1 MTFGQLLKLKR
12 KELDL
17 TQMDIAEKLNVS
29 VLTVSKWE
37 GDEVIPTEDEK
48 RFLNNLLG
56 MEENLS
62 FEKPQE
68 EKLSDVI
75 TNIEETPAKVQDV
88 KAKARVEET
97 PAKVQ
102 DVKAKARVEETHE
115 EDEIDK
121 TSPSLEKDDRPV
133 LGTCHRCKKT
143 IYDREDLVST
153 EYKVSFERRSICLCR
168 NCKKLCKQELLM
180 HAKEKRI
187 ADAKKRRIKAL
198 VIQAIITLI
207 GFAFAAIFVLYNYI
221 VTIVIAAIA
230 FNVGLLVANF
240 IFDNTAP
247 IHSFIELT
255 QSVREDMDEFREKY
269 PYSRYTS
276 PLSGLV
282 MVYAPVIFIISIF
295 IYPFALIK
303 NIMVPK
309 DNSEIFI
316 SPYEKDAYYARLDTK
331 FYFDQR
337 KNK

>member
-48 RFLNNLLG
+48 RLLNNLLG
-56 MEENLS
+56 MEESLS

-68 EKLSDVI
+68 EKLEDVI
-75 TNIEETPAKVQDV
+75 TNIEETHK
-88 KAKARVEET
+88 
-97 PAKVQ
+97 
-102 DVKAKARVEETHE
+102 

-133 LGTCHRCKKT
+133 LGTCHKCKKT

-153 EYKVSFERRSICLCR
+153 EYKVNFERKSICLCR

-180 HAKEKRI
+180 YAKEKRI
-187 ADAKKRRIKAL
+187 ADAKKRRKKAL
-198 VIQAIITLI
+198 AIQAIITGS
-207 GFAFAAIFVLYNYI
+207 GFAFAAMFVLYNYI

-247 IHSFIELT
+247 IHSFIELA
-255 QSVREDMDEFREKY
+255 QSAKKEMDEFREKH
-269 PYSRYTS
+269 PYSRYRS
-276 PLSGLV
+276 PLPCIV
-282 MVYAPVIFIISIF
+282 MAYAIVIFIISIF
-295 IYPFALIK
+295 IYPFALIQ

-309 DNSEIFI
+309 DNSEIHI
-316 SPYEKDAYYARLDTK
+316 SPSEKDAYYARLDTK

>member
-75 TNIEETPAKVQDV
+75 TNIEQTPAKVQEV
-88 KAKARVEET
+88 KAKVI
-97 PAKVQ
+97 
-102 DVKAKARVEETHE
+102 VEETHE

-255 QSVREDMDEFREKY
+255 RSAKEDMDEFREKH
-269 PYSRYTS
+269 PYARYHS
-276 PLSGLV
+276 PLPSLV
-282 MVYAPVIFIISIF
+282 MFYAIVIFIISIF

>member
-68 EKLSDVI
+68 EKLEDVI
-75 TNIEETPAKVQDV
+75 TNIEQTPAKVQDV
-88 KAKARVEET
+88 KAKVI
-97 PAKVQ
+97 
-102 DVKAKARVEETHE
+102 VEETHE

-168 NCKKLCKQELLM
+168 NCKKICKQELLM

-198 VIQAIITLI
+198 AIQAIITLI

-221 VTIVIAAIA
+221 VTIVIAAIV

-247 IHSFIELT
+247 IHSFIELA
-255 QSVREDMDEFREKY
+255 QSAKEDIDEFREKY

-316 SPYEKDAYYARLDTK
+316 SPYEKDTYYARLDTK

>member
-48 RFLNNLLG
+48 RLLNNLLG

-75 TNIEETPAKVQDV
+75 TNIEQTPVKVQDV
-88 KAKARVEET
+88 KAKVIVEET
-97 PAKVQ
+97 P
-102 DVKAKARVEETHE
+102 EEN
-115 EDEIDK
+115 EIDK

-198 VIQAIITLI
+198 AIQAIITLI

-221 VTIVIAAIA
+221 VTIVIAAIV

-247 IHSFIELT
+247 IHSFIELA
-255 QSVREDMDEFREKY
+255 QSAKEDIDEFREKY

-276 PLSGLV
+276 PLFGLV

-316 SPYEKDAYYARLDTK
+316 SPYEKDAYYARLDAK

-337 KNK
+337 KNN

>member
-12 KELDL
+12 KELNL

-48 RFLNNLLG
+48 RVLNNLLG

-68 EKLSDVI
+68 EKLEDVI

-88 KAKARVEET
+88 KAKVI
-97 PAKVQ
+97 
-102 DVKAKARVEETHE
+102 VEETHE

-153 EYKVSFERRSICLCR
+153 EYKVSFERKSICLCR

-180 HAKEKRI
+180 YAKEKRI
-187 ADAKKRRIKAL
+187 ADAKKRRKKAL
-198 VIQAIITLI
+198 AIQAIITGS

-255 QSVREDMDEFREKY
+255 QSAKEDMDEFREKH
-269 PYSRYTS
+269 PYGRYHS
-276 PLSGLV
+276 PLPCIV
-282 MVYAPVIFIISIF
+282 MVYALVIFILGIF

-309 DNSEIFI
+309 DNSEIHI